1 MNLTQLAKLLGGQDA
16 SVDGCDLSAQEA
28 ALTAQEKFKLQPFCL
43 VSEWTILDLEVD
55 EDELN
60 ALRLR
65 GLEPVIVYALHVVFD
80 SRGRYLPGDW
90 VRTSFQ
96 VSHEESGFFLTRNT
110 VYVLLSKGHR
120 QRISVDD
127 LKAFK
132 GH

>member
-16 SVDGCDLSAQEA
+16 SVDGCGLSAQEA
-28 ALTAQEKFKLQPFCL
+28 ALTAQQKFKSQPFCL

-65 GLEPVIVYALHVVFD
+65 GLEPVIVYALHVLLD

-90 VRTSFQ
+90 VRTSFR
-96 VSHEESGFFLTRNT
+96 VSHEESGFFLTTNT
-110 VYVLLSKGHR
+110 VYVLLGKGHR

-127 LKAFK
+127 LKVFK